1 MLVWVPVCLFAT
13 DKRHMILGKM
23 YGWLEFKNFDF
34 LNQRKNT
41 ITEQQVKDECEAP
54 WKPIIIIVCYK
65 TCKLRFE
72 QLKIYKLNETFNN
85 IFKLSSIESI
95 N

>member
-1 MLVWVPVCLFAT
+1 MPVCLFAT

-54 WKPIIIIVCYK
+54 WKPIII
-65 TCKLRFE
+65 KLYII
-72 QLKIYKLNETFNN
+72 KHVNYDSNN
-85 IFKLSSIESI
+85 
-95 N
+95 